1 MEDCIIPLPN
11 STQPEIVIA
20 ALPYLRDADIR
31 KSEEG
36 QTYEDRL
43 DAIQR
48 GIQMRFNEAAK
59 ACITKYPEVPAIA
72 MGHLYAAGASS
83 SESERDIQ
91 IGNQAAFHAEQFNS
105 HFKYVALGHIHQPQQ
120 VNSNIP
126 TFYSGSPLM
135 LSFSERRDEKRVLL
149 LDTKNNLK
157 TESIQIP
164 KFRQLLKI
172 NGSLDE
178 IETKLSQLK
187 FKGDLKN
194 LVEVEMVEEDFSQKK
209 LSKLDQIVSDFK
221 HEDFEIVKH
230 RASFKNEQKQTG
242 DIYKKSQ
249 SLEDLK
255 PEDVFESLIKEE
267 SYSENEKV
275 ELRQTFIELEELL
288 QTDS

>member
-1 MEDCIIPLPN
+1 
-11 STQPEIVIA
+11 
-20 ALPYLRDADIR
+20 
-31 KSEEG
+31 
-36 QTYEDRL
+36 
-43 DAIQR
+43 
-48 GIQMRFNEAAK
+48 
-59 ACITKYPEVPAIA
+59 